1 MILKTSNEAIKYVLQ
16 NFAEIKKLVNDR
28 IYDGLIPEHM
38 QQLPVINFFQIDAP
52 NLECNAERERFQIS
66 CRADTAIKAKE
77 LAHQVHRAIN
87 NIQGTYSGFD
97 IQNCYYDSSQF
108 IIEESGIYH
117 VPVDIFIF
125 YVRT

>member
-1 MILKTSNEAIKYVLQ
+1 MTIKTSNEAIKYVLQ
-16 NFAEIKKLVNDR
+16 NYADIKKLVNDR
-28 IYDGLIPEHM
+28 IYDGLIPEHI

-52 NLECNAERERFQIS
+52 NLETQCERERFQVS
-66 CRADTAIKAKE
+66 CRAKTAIEAKE
-77 LAHQVHRAIN
+77 LAHQVHRAVN
-87 NIQGTYSGFD
+87 NIQGSYSGFD

-117 VPVDIFIF
+117 VPVDFFIT